1 MRRKKMRNYKNIRTL
16 QDLQAKKLELKVEYK
31 LKQTLLVADGK
42 TYLHQFTPAALFKK
56 YVTPNNLFK
65 VDDKLNISGTAMSV
79 LLPMFMNKTIFRGA
93 GFLTKAAV
101 GLVSGKVGKSL
112 DAEHLSGIFNSVK
125 GWFSK
130 NKEKKARKFV
140 DYGIPPDSETY

>member
-1 MRRKKMRNYKNIRTL
+1 MRKYNIRTL
-16 QDLQAKKLELKVEYK
+16 ADLQAAKLELKVEYT
-31 LKQTLLVADGK
+31 LKQNMLKNDGK
-42 TYLHQFTPAALFKK
+42 IFLKQFTFGALIKK
-56 YVTPNNLFK
+56 FATPSNLFK
-65 VDDKLNISGTAMSV
+65 ADEKLNISGTAMSL

-112 DAEHLSGIFNSVK
+112 DAEHLSAIFNSVK
-125 GWFSK
+125 GWFGKKKEQKSK
-130 NKEKKARKFV
+130 KFI

>member
-1 MRRKKMRNYKNIRTL
+1 MRNYKNIRTL
-16 QDLQAKKLELKVEYK
+16 KDLQAKKLELKVDYTIRK
-31 LKQTLLVADGK
+31 NALKVDVK
-42 TYLHQFTPAALFKK
+42 TYLHQFTPGALIKK
-56 YVTPNNLFK
+56 YLTPSNLLK

-130 NKEKKARKFV
+130 KKEKKAKKFI

>member
-1 MRRKKMRNYKNIRTL
+1 MRSYKTIRNL
-16 QDLQAKKLELKVEYK
+16 EDLQAKKLELKVEYT
-31 LKQTLLVADGK
+31 LKQNMLKADSK
-42 TYLHQFTPAALFKK
+42 IYFRQFTLGALIKR
-56 YVTPNNLFK
+56 YATPSNLFK
-65 VDDKLNISGTAMSV
+65 VDDKLNLSGTAMSL

-112 DAEHLSGIFNSVK
+112 DAEHISAIFNSVK
-125 GWFSK
+125 GFFGK
-130 NKEKKARKFV
+130 KKEKKDKKFI

>member
-1 MRRKKMRNYKNIRTL
+1 MRSYKNINSL
-16 QDLQAKKLELKVEYK
+16 EDLQAKKLELKVEYT
-31 LKQTLLVADGK
+31 LKQNLLVSDSKSFAK
-42 TYLHQFTPAALFKK
+42 QFTIGALIKK
-56 YVTPNNLFK
+56 YATPSNLFK
-65 VDDKLNISGTAMSV
+65 ADDKLNISGTAMSL

-112 DAEHLSGIFNSVK
+112 DAEHLSAIFNSVK
-125 GWFSK
+125 GWFGTRK
-130 NKEKKARKFV
+130 DKKTKKFI

>member
-1 MRRKKMRNYKNIRTL
+1 MRKYNIRTL
-16 QDLQAKKLELKVEYK
+16 EDLQAAKLELKVEFT
-31 LKQTLLVADGK
+31 LKQNMLKNDGK
-42 TYLHQFTPAALFKK
+42 IFFKQFTLGALIKK
-56 YVTPNNLFK
+56 FATPSNLFK
-65 VDDKLNISGTAMSV
+65 ADEKLNLSGTAMSL

-112 DAEHLSGIFNSVK
+112 DAEHLSAIFNSVK
-125 GWFSK
+125 GWFGKKKEQKSK
-130 NKEKKARKFV
+130 KFI